1 MMTKGSDNQK
11 STVPEHQL
19 YLALQTLALS
29 LKEEAEQF
37 LKQQGLTSTQ
47 FNVLRILRGAGHR
60 ALTCGEI
67 AEQLLNKDPDV
78 TRLLERMERQQLI
91 ERQRAEHDRRVL
103 LTTLTPQGREVLDR
117 LDAPLLDLHRQQFQ
131 HLPPQRL
138 ELLLALLHQASAPAP
153 Q

>member
-1 MMTKGSDNQK
+1 MTKGSNQK
-11 STVPEHQL
+11 NIVPEHQL
-19 YLALQTLALS
+19 YLALQGLALS

-47 FNVLRILRGAGHR
+47 FNVLRILRGANNR

-78 TRLLERMERQQLI
+78 TRLLERMEKQQLI

-103 LTTLTPQGREVLDR
+103 LTSLTAQGHEVLER
-117 LDAPLLDLHRQQFQ
+117 LDDPLLELHRQQFQ

-138 ELLLALLHQASAPAP
+138 ELLLELLHEAAAPH
-153 Q
+153 